1 VQGDEVR
8 ARIQSAQPLDEA
20 TVRMQSSLRIYLTD
34 IAPLASLQKRLDQRG
49 EGEVTLVIRLREGG
63 EAEIRLPGRFK
74 VTPQIAGAIKAV
86 PGVIQVEA
94 A

>member
-1 VQGDEVR
+1 V
-8 ARIQSAQPLDEA
+8 
-20 TVRMQSSLRIYLTD
+20 
-34 IAPLASLQKRLDQRG
+34 QKRLEARG
-49 EGEVTLVIRLREGG
+49 DGEVTLILQLDDGS